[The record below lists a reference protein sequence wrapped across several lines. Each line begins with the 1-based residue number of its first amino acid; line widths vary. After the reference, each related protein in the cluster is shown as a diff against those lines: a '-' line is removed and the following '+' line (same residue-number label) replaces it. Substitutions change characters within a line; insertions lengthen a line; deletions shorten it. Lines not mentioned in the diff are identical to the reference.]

1 MNIFKEQKEEK
12 NKTLAILEDMKKT
25 IEELKQLEKDLNERA
40 DSLNSNHRR
49 LSEKVETLN
58 IAEIGECIDSNKE
71 KIKTQITEMETAV
84 KGFKTR
90 IEAEAD
96 KNISK
101 YAKKVKWLLYAPIIG
116 FIMAL
121 SLITYFYFTNVKYIE
136 NKTKELV
143 KQNEEIKKQNGL
155 LANRI
160 NNVYWILAEDQK
172 FWYDKESKE
181 IFIQDNKWLKDYK
194 QNLLKNKKT
203 SPKN

>member
-25 IEELKQLEKDLNERA
+25 IEELKQLEKALNERA

-58 IAEIGECIDSNKE
+58 IAEIGEYIDSNKE

-101 YAKKVKWLLYAPIIG
+101 YVKKVRLLLYAPIIG

-121 SLITYFYFTNVKYIE
+121 GLITYFYFTNVKYIE

-155 LANRI
+155 LADRI

-181 IFIQDNKWLKDYK
+181 IFIQNAKWLKDYK
-194 QNLLKNKKT
+194 QNLQKKNK
-203 SPKN
+203 

>member
-25 IEELKQLEKDLNERA
+25 IEELKQLEKALNERA

-96 KNISK
+96 ENISK
-101 YAKKVKWLLYAPIIG
+101 YAKRVKLFIYAPIMG
-116 FIMAL
+116 FTIT
-121 SLITYFYFTNVKYIE
+121 LILISYFYFINVRYIQE
-136 NKTKELV
+136 KND
-143 KQNEEIKKQNGL
+143 L
-155 LANRI
+155 LAKRI
-160 NNVYWILAEDQK
+160 NSVYWILAEDEK

-181 IFIQDNKWLKDYK
+181 FFIQDNKWIKDYK
-194 QNLLKNKKT
+194 ENLQKNNKK
-203 SPKN
+203 

>member
-25 IEELKQLEKDLNERA
+25 IEELKQLEKALNERA
-40 DSLNSNHRR
+40 DTLNSNHRR

-58 IAEIGECIDSNKE
+58 IGEIGKYIDSNKE

-101 YAKKVKWLLYAPIIG
+101 YAKNIKWFIYAPIIG
-116 FIMAL
+116 FSIT
-121 SLITYFYFTNVKYIE
+121 LILISYFYFTNVRYIQE
-136 NKTKELV
+136 KND
-143 KQNEEIKKQNGL
+143 L
-155 LANRI
+155 LAKRVNSI
-160 NNVYWILAEDQK
+160 YWILAEDQK
-172 FWYDKESKE
+172 FWYDKESKVFFLKDE
-181 IFIQDNKWLKDYK
+181 TWLKDYK
-194 QNLLKNKKT
+194 KNLQKENKK
-203 SPKN
+203 

>member
-25 IEELKQLEKDLNERA
+25 IEELKQLEKALNERA
-40 DSLNSNHRR
+40 DTLNSNHRR

-58 IAEIGECIDSNKE
+58 IAEIGECIDSNKK

-96 KNISK
+96 ENISK

-121 SLITYFYFTNVKYIE
+121 SLITYFYLTNVKYIQNE
-136 NKTKELV
+136 TKELV
-143 KQNEEIKKQNGL
+143 KQNEL
-155 LANRI
+155 LTNRI
-160 NNVYWILAEDQK
+160 NNIYWILAEDQK
-172 FWYDKESKE
+172 FWYDNESKE
-181 IFIQDNKWLKDYK
+181 FFIQDNKWLKDYK
-194 QNLLKNKKT
+194 HNLQKKNKKD
-203 SPKN
+203 

>member
-25 IEELKQLEKDLNERA
+25 IEELKQLEKALNERA
-40 DSLNSNHRR
+40 DTLNSNHRR

-58 IAEIGECIDSNKE
+58 IAEIGECIDSNKK

-96 KNISK
+96 ENISK

-121 SLITYFYFTNVKYIE
+121 SLITYFYLTNVKYIQNE
-136 NKTKELV
+136 TKELV
-143 KQNEEIKKQNGL
+143 KQNEL
-155 LANRI
+155 LTNRI
-160 NNVYWILAEDQK
+160 NNIYWILAEDQK

-181 IFIQDNKWLKDYK
+181 FFIQDNKWLKDYK
-194 QNLLKNKKT
+194 QNLQKKNKKD
-203 SPKN
+203 

>member
-25 IEELKQLEKDLNERA
+25 IEELKQLEKSLNERA

-101 YAKKVKWLLYAPIIG
+101 YVKKVRWLLYAPIIG
-116 FIMAL
+116 FTIT
-121 SLITYFYFTNVKYIE
+121 LILISYFYFTNVRYIQE
-136 NKTKELV
+136 KNELLS
-143 KQNEEIKKQNGL
+143 K
-155 LANRI
+155 RI
-160 NNVYWILAEDQK
+160 NHVYWVLAEDQK
-172 FWYDKESKE
+172 FWYDKDSQKL
-181 IFIQDNKWLKDYK
+181 FIEDYNWIKDYK
-194 QNLLKNKKT
+194 QNLQKNKK
-203 SPKN
+203 

>member
-25 IEELKQLEKDLNERA
+25 IEELKQLEKALNERA
-40 DSLNSNHRR
+40 DTLNSNHRR

-58 IAEIGECIDSNKE
+58 IAEIGECIDSNKK

-96 KNISK
+96 ENISK

-121 SLITYFYFTNVKYIE
+121 SLITYFYLTNVKYIQNE
-136 NKTKELV
+136 TKELV
-143 KQNEEIKKQNGL
+143 KQNEL
-155 LANRI
+155 LTNRI
-160 NNVYWILAEDQK
+160 NNIYWILAEDQK

-181 IFIQDNKWLKDYK
+181 FFIQDNKWLKDYK
-194 QNLLKNKKT
+194 HNLQKKNKKD
-203 SPKN
+203 

>member
-25 IEELKQLEKDLNERA
+25 IEELKQLEKALNERA
-40 DSLNSNHRR
+40 DTLNSNHRR

-58 IAEIGECIDSNKE
+58 IAEIGECIDSNKK

-96 KNISK
+96 ENISK

-116 FIMAL
+116 FTIAL
-121 SLITYFYFTNVKYIE
+121 SLITYFYLTNVKYIQNE
-136 NKTKELV
+136 TKELV
-143 KQNEEIKKQNGL
+143 KQNEL
-155 LANRI
+155 LTNRI
-160 NNVYWILAEDQK
+160 NNIYWILAEDQK

-181 IFIQDNKWLKDYK
+181 FFIQDNKWLKDYK
-194 QNLLKNKKT
+194 HNLQKKNKKD
-203 SPKN
+203 

>member
-25 IEELKQLEKDLNERA
+25 IEELKKLEKALNERA

-155 LANRI
+155 LADRI

-181 IFIQDNKWLKDYK
+181 FFIQDNKWLKDYK

>member
-40 DSLNSNHRR
+40 DTLNSNHRR

-58 IAEIGECIDSNKE
+58 IGEIGKYIDSNKE

-84 KGFKTR
+84 KDFKTR
-90 IEAEAD
+90 IEGEAD

-101 YAKKVKWLLYAPIIG
+101 YAKKVKWLIYAPIIG
-116 FIMAL
+116 FTIAL
-121 SLITYFYFTNVKYIE
+121 SLITYFYFTNVKYIQNE
-136 NKTKELV
+136 TKELV
-143 KQNEEIKKQNGL
+143 KQTEEIKKQNGL
-155 LANRI
+155 LADRI

-181 IFIQDNKWLKDYK
+181 IFIQNAKWLKDYK
-194 QNLLKNKKT
+194 QNLQKKNKK
-203 SPKN
+203 

>member
-25 IEELKQLEKDLNERA
+25 IEELKQLEKALNERA

-121 SLITYFYFTNVKYIE
+121 SLITYFYFTNIKYIQNE
-136 NKTKELV
+136 TKELV
-143 KQNEEIKKQNGL
+143 KQNEL
-155 LANRI
+155 LTNRI
-160 NNVYWILAEDQK
+160 NNIYWILAEDQK

-181 IFIQDNKWLKDYK
+181 FFIQDNKWLKDYK
-194 QNLLKNKKT
+194 QNLQNKNKK
-203 SPKN
+203 

>member
-25 IEELKQLEKDLNERA
+25 IEELKQLEKALNERA

-121 SLITYFYFTNVKYIE
+121 SLITYFYFTNVKYIQNE
-136 NKTKELV
+136 TKELV
-143 KQNEEIKKQNGL
+143 KQNEL
-155 LANRI
+155 LTNRI
-160 NNVYWILAEDQK
+160 NNIYWILAEDQK

-181 IFIQDNKWLKDYK
+181 FFIQDNKWLKDYK
-194 QNLLKNKKT
+194 QNLQKKNKK
-203 SPKN
+203 

>member
-25 IEELKQLEKDLNERA
+25 IEELKQLEKALNERA

-121 SLITYFYFTNVKYIE
+121 SLITYFYFTNVKYIQNE
-136 NKTKELV
+136 TKELV
-143 KQNEEIKKQNGL
+143 KQNEL
-155 LANRI
+155 LTNRI
-160 NNVYWILAEDQK
+160 NNIYWILAEDQK

-181 IFIQDNKWLKDYK
+181 FFIQDNKWLKDYK
-194 QNLLKNKKT
+194 QNLQNKNKK
-203 SPKN
+203 

>member
-25 IEELKQLEKDLNERA
+25 IEELKQLEKALNERA
-40 DSLNSNHRR
+40 DSLNSNHKR

-58 IAEIGECIDSNKE
+58 IAEIGNYIDSNKE
-71 KIKTQITEMETAV
+71 KIKTQIAEMETAV
-84 KGFKTR
+84 KGFKTQ

-116 FIMAL
+116 FTIV
-121 SLITYFYFTNVKYIE
+121 LILISYFYFTNVKYIQE
-136 NKTKELV
+136 KND
-143 KQNEEIKKQNGL
+143 L
-155 LANRI
+155 LAKRI
-160 NNVYWILAEDQK
+160 NSVYWILVEDEK

-181 IFIQDNKWLKDYK
+181 FFIQDNQWIKDYK
-194 QNLLKNKKT
+194 ENLQKK
-203 SPKN
+203 K

>member
-25 IEELKQLEKDLNERA
+25 IEELKQLEKALNERV

-71 KIKTQITEMETAV
+71 KIKTQIAEMETAV

-116 FIMAL
+116 FTIT
-121 SLITYFYFTNVKYIE
+121 LILISYFYFTNVRYIQE
-136 NKTKELV
+136 KND
-143 KQNEEIKKQNGL
+143 L
-155 LANRI
+155 LAKRVNSI
-160 NNVYWILAEDQK
+160 YWILAEDKK
-172 FWYDKESKE
+172 FWYDNESKDFFLKDE
-181 IFIQDNKWLKDYK
+181 TWLKDYK
-194 QNLLKNKKT
+194 ENLQKNNKK
-203 SPKN
+203 